1 MGQEFSYLGGGNGV
15 ILYEED
21 MDSINGFSYFQ
32 CRPLGFHKPD
42 IQKLSIEKTSIVVLK
57 RLFTIFGL

>member
-1 MGQEFSYLGGGNGV
+1 MGQEFSYLGGGNGA
-15 ILYEED
+15 ILYAED

-32 CRPLGFHKPD
+32 CRPLWFRKPD
-42 IQKLSIEKTSIVVLK
+42 IQKLRFEMTSIVVRK